1 MYRETLLNAH
11 RAVNQL
17 LRKLALG
24 MDRDRL
30 NREII
35 ELSEKVFGQRKSSI
49 LTLRADTKTL
59 HLEHAPSLPMFYCEA
74 IEGVAIGPNVGSC
87 GAAAFHKRIIVVSD
101 INTHENWAPYT
112 GLTKLANLHA
122 CWSVPIIDSN
132 ERVLGTFAVYAH
144 CPSEPHELEL
154 EALEIF
160 ASLYAVA
167 LEKYR
172 LEEQLRFHATR
183 DALTS
188 CLNRRVLIAE
198 AETKVIAFADE
209 KQQITGCFFVDI
221 DKFKYIND
229 QYGHDV
235 GDQVLIHV
243 ANALQDFFSTDSVVG
258 RYGGDEFVC
267 FKNFIDI
274 LGYQEFEK
282 ELKLKFSRLC
292 YLEEFQVTASIGS
305 DYRDGNSN
313 LTTSEFIKRAD
324 SDMYVRKRR
333 RKQHAGT

>member
-1 MYRETLLNAH
+1 MYRQTLLNAH

-24 MDRDRL
+24 MDRHSL
-30 NREII
+30 NCEII
-35 ELSEKVFGQRKSSI
+35 KLSEEIFGQRKASI

-59 HLEHAPSLPMFYCEA
+59 HLEYAPSLPTFYCEA

-87 GAAAFHKRIIVVSD
+87 GAAAFHKKTIIVSD
-101 INTHENWAPYT
+101 IDKHENWAPYT
-112 GLTKLANLHA
+112 ELTNLANLHA
-122 CWSVPIIDSN
+122 CWSVPIIDSSEN
-132 ERVLGTFAVYAH
+132 VLGTFAIYSQCA
-144 CPSEPHELEL
+144 SEPHELEL

-183 DALTS
+183 DTLTN
-188 CLNRRVLIAE
+188 CFNRRVLIAE
-198 AETKVIAFADE
+198 AEAELISSANDNKR
-209 KQQITGCFFVDI
+209 ITGCFFVDI

-243 ANALQDFFSTDSVVG
+243 ANSLHAVFSENSVVG

-267 FKNFIDI
+267 FKNFDDI
-274 LGYQEFEK
+274 FGYQEFEN
-282 ELKLKFSRLC
+282 ELELKFSKIC
-292 YLEEFQVTASIGS
+292 QLEEFLVTASIGS
-305 DYRDGNSN
+305 DYRLSDSS
-313 LTTSEFIKRAD
+313 LTTGELIKRAD

-333 RKQHAGT
+333 RSLRIDS